1 MLFFASGDIK
11 FLLNHSQ
18 PCPIVRLW
26 YFCFY
31 PPTAA
36 TLGEANHRERHP
48 GHSLPA
54 FEAIVPGTQIHMVW
68 KGRVRK

>member
-1 MLFFASGDIK
+1 M
-11 FLLNHSQ
+11 N
-18 PCPIVRLW
+18 PIVRLW

-36 TLGEANHRERHP
+36 TFGEASHRERHP
-48 GHSLPA
+48 GHFLPA
-54 FEAIVPGTQIHMVW
+54 FEAIIPETQIHTVS

>member
-1 MLFFASGDIK
+1 M
-11 FLLNHSQ
+11 N
-18 PCPIVRLW
+18 PIVRLW